1 MWIFLLLLLLT
12 GCYIIFIMGLA
23 LLNVPNKFITTF
35 PPLEHLRNLK
45 GYSFMKNKTITYGG
59 LARNSA
65 VAFEQ
70 NIANIEKWAGHFKQI
85 NVAIL
90 ENDSED
96 GTRQLY
102 FDYINNNSNPKINI
116 KLVNNG
122 EINHCPVYKANLPR
136 SFTGDTGFTRINKM
150 VNLRNDLIDSIKN
163 VFPESE
169 YIYISDMDIRG
180 EIFLDGIAN
189 SFSYFQEDSNI
200 DAITHMGVSQK
211 LFTSVFDP
219 YAYKALD
226 HENIN
231 KENKYKVAKPSF
243 FSDPTI
249 HKGLYQVKSNFSGG
263 FLAKKSAL
271 DKSRYT
277 YRGTK
282 KKSECEH
289 VSFFEN
295 LNTYVNTSMVRYI
308 DSHVS

>member
-1 MWIFLLLLLLT
+1 MWIVLLLILT
-12 GCYIIFIMGLA
+12 AIYFIFILVSA
-23 LLNVPNKFITTF
+23 LLNVSDKFIETF

-45 GYSFMKNKTITYGG
+45 GYNFMKNKTITYGG

-70 NIANIEKWAGHFKQI
+70 NIANIEKWAKYFKSV

-96 GTRQLY
+96 GTRKLY
-102 FDYINNNSNPKINI
+102 FDYINNNTNPRINI

-122 EINHCPVYKANLPR
+122 QINHCPVYTANLPR
-136 SFTGDTGFTRINKM
+136 SYTGDVGFTRINKM
-150 VNLRNDLIDSIKN
+150 VNLRNDLIKSIKN
-163 VFPESE
+163 VFPNTD
-169 YIYISDMDIRG
+169 YVYISDMDIRG

-189 SFSYFQEDSNI
+189 SFSYFQEDPNI
-200 DAITHMGVSQK
+200 DAITHMGVSKK

-219 YAYKALD
+219 YAYNAIDDKD
-226 HENIN
+226 VR
-231 KENKYKVAKPSF
+231 KETKYKIAKPSF

-249 HKGLYQVKSNFSGG
+249 HKGLYRVKSNFSGG
-263 FLAKKSAL
+263 FLAKKEAL
-271 DKSRYT
+271 DKSQYI
-277 YRGTK
+277 YRGSDN
-282 KKSECEH
+282 KSECEH